1 MSSISE
7 SSTFISKEF
16 YNYFKVRFFNSEY
29 LVASKMPIVSTTKYY
44 DLGEFS

>member
-7 SSTFISKEF
+7 PSTFISKEL
-16 YNYFKVRFFNSEY
+16 YIYFKVRFLNSEY
-29 LVASKMPIVSTTKYY
+29 LVAFKMPIVSTSKYY